1 MYQQQNPYFGT
12 GMAQQPTFYQQ
23 PIQQI
28 PISSLRGKLIDT
40 PNDIAISDVP
50 SDGSTG
56 VFPSKDGNYI
66 ITKTWAADG
75 SVRTEKYLK
84 EKAKNTEPSINL
96 QDLLRRVESLER
108 SRNTKSS
115 N

>member
-12 GMAQQPTFYQQ
+12 GMAQQPAFYQQ

-28 PISSLRGKLIDT
+28 PISSLRGKFIDT

-75 SVRTEKYLK
+75 SVQTEKYLK
-84 EKAKNTEPSINL
+84 EKPKNTEPAINL

-108 SRNTKSS
+108 SRNVKSS